1 MQIRLVSYLD
11 KDEYMYKY
19 IYIGLRWPP
28 AATYNCAQVHHR
40 SPAGTFTRVPGRC
53 LRWSP
58 TSQGPRWPPAY
69 RYILIEV
76 LHLYR
81 CVTHTHTHTH
91 THPHS
96 HTHTHINPHAHTHTP
111 THTHRHIHYIP
122 NYSPDPAHKCLYA
135 RPSLFRSLHEYI
147 WPLFRALLPVQET
160 SDLYPVLLVLVQHD
174 AEEAQDHRG
183 RRQGRQPLNK

>member
-1 MQIRLVSYLD
+1 M
-11 KDEYMYKY
+11 
-19 IYIGLRWPP
+19 
-28 AATYNCAQVHHR
+28 C
-40 SPAGTFTRVPGRC
+40 
-53 LRWSP
+53 
-58 TSQGPRWPPAY
+58 
-69 RYILIEV
+69 
-76 LHLYR
+76 
-81 CVTHTHTHTH
+81 HTHIHTH

-96 HTHTHINPHAHTHTP
+96 HTHSHKPTRTHTHP
-111 THTHRHIHYIP
+111 HTHRHIHYIP

-183 RRQGRQPLNK
+183 RRQGRQPLNIHIYCRCNDFHFFCIHRSSCTKRCLNPEWQIIIVSIYI

>member
-1 MQIRLVSYLD
+1 MS
-11 KDEYMYKY
+11 
-19 IYIGLRWPP
+19 
-28 AATYNCAQVHHR
+28 
-40 SPAGTFTRVPGRC
+40 
-53 LRWSP
+53 
-58 TSQGPRWPPAY
+58 
-69 RYILIEV
+69 
-76 LHLYR
+76 
-81 CVTHTHTHTH
+81 HTHTHTY
-91 THPHS
+91 TPTL
-96 HTHTHINPHAHTHTP
+96 THTHSHKPTRTHTH

-183 RRQGRQPLNK
+183 RRQGRQPLNIYIYTVPTISFQNFPEISMKSAGKGTIAIWRNDFQYMDVAGAQNKAWVIHKKPW